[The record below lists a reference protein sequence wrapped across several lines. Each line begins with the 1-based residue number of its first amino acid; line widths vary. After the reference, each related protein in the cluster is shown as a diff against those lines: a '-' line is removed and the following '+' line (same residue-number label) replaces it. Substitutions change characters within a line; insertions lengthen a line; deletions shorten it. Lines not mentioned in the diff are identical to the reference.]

1 MIFSY
6 CFQSNRCKATV
17 IQRSQNVFEF
27 GENEHNHAA
36 PVGAAVAAK
45 IKSIIKQEASKDVFR
60 PASAV
65 VNDILL
71 GELADAPCLS
81 LPRVDSLQ
89 RTANRF
95 REQLRPQDPKDLEL
109 HLKRFARGQM
119 VCLCCVLSWFVH
131 VTRQGDLKNVIIFLS
146 VIEDI
151 VLIEFI
157 K

>member
-6 CFQSNRCKATV
+6 CFQGNRCKATV

-27 GENEHNHAA
+27 AA
-36 PVGAAVAAK
+36 SVGAAVAAK
-45 IKSIIKQEASKDVFR
+45 IKSIIKEEASKDVFR

-71 GELADAPCLS
+71 SELTDAPCLS

-95 REQLRPQDPKDLEL
+95 REQLRPQDPKDLEFEL
-109 HLKRFARGQM
+109 EREHIPDNFFRKDVKVR
-119 VCLCCVLSWFVH
+119 
-131 VTRQGDLKNVIIFLS
+131 
-146 VIEDI
+146 
-151 VLIEFI
+151 
-157 K
+157 

>member
-1 MIFSY
+1 MIMIFSY
-6 CFQSNRCKATV
+6 CFQDIRCKATV

-27 GENEHNHAA
+27 GVNEHNHAA

-71 GELADAPCLS
+71 SELADAPCLS

-95 REQLRPQDPKDLEL
+95 REQLRPQDPKDLEFEL
-109 HLKRFARGQM
+109 ETEHIPDNFFRKDVKVR
-119 VCLCCVLSWFVH
+119 
-131 VTRQGDLKNVIIFLS
+131 
-146 VIEDI
+146 
-151 VLIEFI
+151 
-157 K
+157 